1 MPYLIDGYNLLY
13 AVGLLHQRAGPK
25 ALQGA
30 RGRLLGLL
38 HGSLGD
44 HSGDATVVFDSGR
57 QAPNFPHEQQFHG
70 VHIRFSRYPDK
81 ADDVIAQMIRHDSA
95 PRRLTVVS
103 DDHEVQRAAR
113 RRHCAVVGCVDF
125 MAQLNRRREAPPP
138 SDTSDKQTSLSEAEL
153 NSWLAEFADLE
164 GSAEMEEL
172 CEPHDFLDFDPD
184 EEKD

>member
-1 MPYLIDGYNLLY
+1 MAYRIGGYNLLD
-13 AVGLLHQRAGPK
+13 AAGLLHLRAGPK

-57 QAPNFPHEQQFHG
+57 QAPTFPHEQQFHG

-95 PRRLTVVS
+95 PRR
-103 DDHEVQRAAR
+103 
-113 RRHCAVVGCVDF
+113 
-125 MAQLNRRREAPPP
+125 
-138 SDTSDKQTSLSEAEL
+138 
-153 NSWLAEFADLE
+153 
-164 GSAEMEEL
+164 
-172 CEPHDFLDFDPD
+172 
-184 EEKD
+184 